1 MTTTIT
7 TIINSERAK
16 QDDLLT
22 ALDGDGEDGVASAA
36 RLVHVSRTHRPGGG
50 GDVFMTIIIHIIIRI
65 VCENRYEWC

>member
-36 RLVHVSRTHRPGGG
+36 RLVHVSRSHRPGGG
-50 GDVFMTIIIHIIIRI
+50 DDVSYDNHHTYRVVFLTGPP
-65 VCENRYEWC
+65 

>member
-36 RLVHVSRTHRPGGG
+36 RLVHVSRSHRPGGG
-50 GDVFMTIIIHIIIRI
+50 DDVLMKSIIHIIVQNCLRK
-65 VCENRYEWC
+65 